1 MSVARA
7 EEQTGLDDA
16 DLMAAIASGDVEG
29 PIAELYQRHGTRLY
43 RYGLSVLGNNSGLA
57 EEMVQESFIRL
68 WRNAQRFDPAR
79 AKASTY
85 LIVIARSVAADIA
98 RRPSSR
104 PHLPFDD
111 VQLTPDNDNVDRVLQ
126 SLMIREAMDSL
137 GPAHVQVLRL
147 AHDEDLTQV
156 QIAQRLGLPL
166 GTVKTRMFHG
176 MRALRAAL
184 TERGFDAAVS

>member
-7 EEQTGLDDA
+7 EEQTALDDA
-16 DLMAAIASGDVEG
+16 GLMALIAEGDVEG
-29 PIAELYQRHGTRLY
+29 PIGELYARHGTRLY

-68 WRNAQRFDPAR
+68 WRNAGRFEPAR
-79 AKASTY
+79 AKVSTY

-104 PHLPFDD
+104 PHLPVDD
-111 VQLTPDNDNVDRVLQ
+111 VKLPPENDNVDQILQ
-126 SLMIREAMDSL
+126 GLVIREAMESL
-137 GPAHVQVLRL
+137 GPAHAQVLRL